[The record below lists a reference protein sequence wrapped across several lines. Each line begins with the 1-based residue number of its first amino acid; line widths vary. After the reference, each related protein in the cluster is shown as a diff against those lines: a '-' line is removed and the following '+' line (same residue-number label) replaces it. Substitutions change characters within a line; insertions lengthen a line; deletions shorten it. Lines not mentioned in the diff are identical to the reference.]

1 MPPRLSFLTLLLTVP
16 LLSSCVR
23 APAAPAL
30 AAPAETI
37 VSEIR
42 LAGAAAE
49 DYAEYSGMAWYG
61 DWLVLLPQYPQR
73 YDDHLP
79 ALARDALL
87 DYLSA
92 AASEPLVVTEIPIDT
107 GGLERTVAGFEGFE
121 AIAFAGDRFYLT
133 VEANPRNGMMG
144 YLVMGAVTGSEAEA
158 SLRFVV
164 DPATLT
170 PLPPQTAI
178 TNLSDE
184 AIVLTGD
191 GLLTIYEANGAALN
205 ERPVAR
211 SFAPGLAPG
220 EAPAMPSVEFR
231 LTDATPADA
240 AGRFWAINYQFAGD
254 RKLFTEI
261 DPIATQWGKGPSHAA
276 NRTVERLLQFQIGD
290 DGAITL
296 VEQPPLQLKIIG
308 DASPRN
314 WEGIARLA
322 SPEHAGF
329 LLVTDKFPRT
339 ILAFVACAGHA
350 GCP

>member
-1 MPPRLSFLTLLLTVP
+1 MPPRLP
-16 LLSSCVR
+16 LLSLLFALPLLLSCTRIPTASVT
-23 APAAPAL
+23 AV
-30 AAPAETI
+30 PAESVVT
-37 VSEIR
+37 EIH
-42 LAGAAAE
+42 LADAAAE

-61 DWLVLLPQYPQR
+61 EWLVLLPQYPQR
-73 YDDHLP
+73 YADHLP
-79 ALARDALL
+79 ALERSAVL

-92 AASEPLVVTEIPIDT
+92 AAPEPLTVSEIPIDT
-107 GGLERTVAGFEGFE
+107 GGLERTVGGFEGFE
-121 AIAFAGDRFYLT
+121 AIAFSGERLYLT
-133 VEANPRNGMMG
+133 VEANLGNGMMG
-144 YLVMGAVTGSEAEA
+144 YLVMGSVEQEP
-158 SLRFVV
+158 LRFVV

-178 TNLSDE
+178 ANLTDE
-184 AIVLTGD
+184 AIVLTAG

-205 ERPVAR
+205 AQPVAR
-211 SFAPGLAPG
+211 YFGPGLAPG
-220 EAPAMPSVEFR
+220 EALALPAVEFR
-231 LTDATPADA
+231 ITDATPADE

-261 DPIATQWGKGPSHAA
+261 DPIAEQWGKGTSHAA

-322 SPEHAGF
+322 SPAHTGF

-339 ILAFVACAGHA
+339 ILAFVACAGGA
-350 GCP
+350 ACP